1 MARLY
6 REFID
11 RKKFIPQTEFIHAWR
26 GSTERHPWRLGSR
39 QPTRPATDR
48 FRARQPRSEEGRA
61 GAGRGAALARSR
73 AWLGSTE
80 DSSTGENSFPGRIHP
95 RMAWIYRAPSMALA
109 PPRNPPA
116 RPRTGSVRASHGVKK
131 ERQERVAAL
140 RLLGAEHGSALQG
153 IHRPKNFLSRMNSS
167 THGVDLPDAPGECR
181 RRGGVRL
188 RGREPHGCGDRAY
201 RDVLA
206 ASPAI
211 SPLPANPSTQLL
223 PLLRLLLQRVQG
235 RRPCTTKTPY

>member
-11 RKKFIPQTEFIHAWR
+11 RKKFIRQTEFIHAWR

-109 PPRNPPA
+109 PPRNPRA

-140 RLLGAEHGSALQG
+140 RLLGAEHGSALQRT
-153 IHRPKNFLSRMNSS
+153 HRPEISFPGRIHPRMAWIYRAEHGSALQKIHFPDEFIHAWRGS
-167 THGVDLPDAPGECR
+167 TGRAGRVSKAGRGEVA
-181 RRGGVRL
+181 G
-188 RGREPHGCGDRAY
+188 A
-201 RDVLA
+201 
-206 ASPAI
+206 
-211 SPLPANPSTQLL
+211 
-223 PLLRLLLQRVQG
+223 
-235 RRPCTTKTPY
+235 